1 MPGRGPRSWAEQT
14 TLKCHRKPHRGPRG
28 PCRSAFHKQGGASLV
43 VTSFNNLIVT
53 QFGDKLLLQNRQDK
67 TARHRAGGQGE
78 GWQPPTPQ
86 VGCYLF
92 RRLEAF
98 SHTAHFAPRKRPLP
112 LRMPA
117 PAKAERS
124 TRGEQAAAPRPPAA
138 VARPT
143 ETLNEGCAEP
153 RRVTVCVRLCRVSCH
168 RALKSDLNWKMY
180 PFWSRY

>member
-92 RRLEAF
+92 RRLLF
-98 SHTAHFAPRKRPLP
+98 PTPRIL
-112 LRMPA
+112 LRENDPSPYGCLH

-124 TRGEQAAAPRPPAA
+124 TRGEQAAAHRPPAA

-143 ETLNEGCAEP
+143 KTLNKGCAEP
-153 RRVTVCVRLCRVSCH
+153 RRVTVCVRLCRVSCR
-168 RALKSDLNWKMY
+168 RARKSDLNWKMY